1 MTRLLPWAVVAAVL
15 AGVTANVLRLR
26 GEVSL
31 AGPLVAAQALDV
43 AAGSALIIAGAAG
56 GRGRWLLAAAGSA
69 WLAAEWANPAAPG
82 AVLFTMGLVAFLAP
96 LPLVLASRWRH
107 PSVDSGPAVLLATA
121 VLLSA
126 AAAVLTGP
134 LVSAAA
140 SPRDAGCTDCPRD
153 LIAVAHDAALGTGLT
168 RLGGLIAI
176 GAALSAIAWL
186 AVTLARSHTQPRRW
200 LPPTEGVTGI
210 AVTAFA
216 VAVAAGEGV
225 TLPGGPAGP
234 PAPGWHAAAGAML
247 LVLAAAVT
255 WPALRAAH
263 TRRVVARVAV
273 AVADDPRRSAA
284 DALRSALGDATL
296 RVAYPTPDGTWR
308 DRHGHVIVLPGREVT
323 MITDSGESVA
333 ALIHGSSPRI
343 DPAAVTEA
351 AAAARL
357 LLDTERLE
365 AGALARVNDGP
376 TWSATCMTVHS
387 SVW

>member
-1 MTRLLPWAVVAAVL
+1 ML
-15 AGVTANVLRLR
+15 GF
-26 GEVSL
+26 
-31 AGPLVAAQALDV
+31 AQLFH
-43 AAGSALIIAGAAG
+43 
-56 GRGRWLLAAAGSA
+56 GRFG
-69 WLAAEWANPAAPG
+69 N
-82 AVLFTMGLVAFLAP
+82 
-96 LPLVLASRWRH
+96 
-107 PSVDSGPAVLLATA
+107 
-121 VLLSA
+121 
-126 AAAVLTGP
+126 
-134 LVSAAA
+134 
-140 SPRDAGCTDCPRD
+140 
-153 LIAVAHDAALGTGLT
+153 
-168 RLGGLIAI
+168 
-176 GAALSAIAWL
+176 
-186 AVTLARSHTQPRRW
+186 
-200 LPPTEGVTGI
+200 
-210 AVTAFA
+210 
-216 VAVAAGEGV
+216 
-225 TLPGGPAGP
+225 
-234 PAPGWHAAAGAML
+234 
-247 LVLAAAVT
+247 
-255 WPALRAAH
+255 
-263 TRRVVARVAV
+263 